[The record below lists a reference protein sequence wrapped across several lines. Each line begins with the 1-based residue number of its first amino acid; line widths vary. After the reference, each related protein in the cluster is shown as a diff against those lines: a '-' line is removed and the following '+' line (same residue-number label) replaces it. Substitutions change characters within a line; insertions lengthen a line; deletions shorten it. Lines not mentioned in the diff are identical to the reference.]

1 MIAIIRI
8 RGQVDIDRDV
18 EETLNRLRIR
28 KKYACVVIR
37 EKPEYLGMLHKVE
50 NFVAY
55 GNIDKETFKE
65 LVEKRGQPIKKLLK
79 GKIDNEK
86 IVKEFFEGKSEKSW
100 EEFGIK
106 PFFRLH
112 PARGG
117 IKTKLHYPK
126 GVLGNNK
133 LDINK
138 LIMRML

>member
-28 KKYACVVIR
+28 KKYSCVVIR

-65 LVEKRGQPIKKLLK
+65 LVEKRGQAK
-79 GKIDNEK
+79 GKIDSEK

-100 EEFGIK
+100 EEFRIK

-117 IKTKLHYPK
+117 MKTKLHYPK

-133 LDINK
+133 EDINK
-138 LIMRML
+138 LLRRML